1 MLALVLFCVVV
12 LNTTYWCNKNEL
24 VWWGGGKEKKDFI
37 QKKLILCVSVRLALA
52 CFISNINQSR
62 DREKKAH
69 KKYKYKYKYGYAYTK
84 EWYAIVSEQRTA
96 HK

>member
-1 MLALVLFCVVV
+1 MS
-12 LNTTYWCNKNEL
+12 WC
-24 VWWGGGKEKKDFI
+24 GGKEKRDFI
-37 QKKLILCVSVRLALA
+37 QKKLIPCVSVRLALA
-52 CFISNINQSR
+52 CFISNINQSK

-69 KKYKYKYKYGYAYTK
+69 KKYKYKYGYAYTK